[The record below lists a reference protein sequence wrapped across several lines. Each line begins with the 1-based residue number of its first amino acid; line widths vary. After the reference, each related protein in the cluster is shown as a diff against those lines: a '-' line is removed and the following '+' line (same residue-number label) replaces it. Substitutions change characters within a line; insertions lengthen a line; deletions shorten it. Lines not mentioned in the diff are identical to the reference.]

1 MLKFKSFL
9 SKKRDIFMYI
19 EHNLRKSLNVAFLK
33 VKLTFDNVQN
43 FKKNAAK
50 LLAEINDHK
59 NEDDYKKPLTDFL
72 EKGCFYNGKYR
83 INSSKVNDLVI
94 HHDKDEKSSIG
105 VIFELKRPTNIS
117 EMLSCDNLNKKALH
131 ELVLYYLRERINKN
145 NNQIKYLIVTNIN
158 EWFVFDAQVFEK
170 AFINLEK
177 QFVDFEQHRLVK
189 NTTDFF
195 YEEIAAPAIE
205 NAIQNDVLK
214 CTYFDLRDYQTIF
227 QNSDP
232 ENDHQL
238 IPLFKILSPEHLL
251 KLPFGNDNNSLNKEF
266 YDELLHIIG
275 LTEQKGIIQRKEKNE
290 RYIGTL
296 LEQIINEII
305 SLEKLKQLNNLSQYG
320 ETSEE
325 QLFTI
330 GLELS
335 ITWINRILFLKLL
348 ESQLVTYHQN
358 DKAYV
363 FLTKDKIKN
372 FSDLNSLFFQVLA
385 YKTEERDEKLKNER
399 LKQNFLRVPYLN
411 STLFEKT
418 KLENEVIAISN
429 LNSANA
435 LPILKST
442 VLKNSQGEKRI
453 GELDTLSYLF
463 EFLDAYDFSSEGK
476 ETIQEQNKTLISAS
490 VLGLIFE
497 KINGYKDGSFF
508 TPSFITMYM
517 SREVLRYAVVQK
529 FNQIKD
535 WECNTLNDVY
545 NQIKDRKE
553 ANDIMNN
560 LKICDPA
567 VGSGHFLVSILN
579 EIIAIKSELEIL
591 QDKEGKRLKHLINI
605 VNDELIITDE
615 DGVLFEYN
623 PNNPQSQRVQETLF
637 HEKQMIIEHCLFG
650 VDINL
655 NSVKICQLRLWIELL
670 KNAYYSQPNQL
681 ETLPNIDINIQCGNS
696 LISRFS
702 LDTDLKIPL
711 QKSNISIHD
720 FKKAFHGY
728 QNARTKEEKNEM
740 AQLIA
745 RVKHTFRTEI
755 SKQLK
760 MPFSN
765 EEENALIYRN
775 PFEWRFEFPQVLND
789 NGDFVGFD
797 IIIGN
802 PPYVRSRDLLTN
814 LQDIYKES
822 YKYTQQGFDLATLF
836 IERSLE
842 LNNPQG
848 IIALIVTNKIFSARY
863 ATILR
868 NNLIIK
874 NKIDKVINL
883 FSGVFENTP
892 IETSIV
898 IMSNINKSILYN
910 NYLKKKSNLIIETP
924 FDIDVN
930 IFNKLPNYIFIFPKN
945 NLEQNLLGKLSRFT
959 KKISDYFVINSGYG
973 ITGLKDKLNLNKK
986 LGDDV
991 AVFSGKCI
999 WKYQNLT
1006 PEYFI
1011 SKNNAQNLN
1020 LIYPNDVLIRE
1031 LSTKNR
1037 ATIIDSEQPFLVLNS
1052 VTIAKQKSTINPKIF
1067 LAIFNS
1073 KLFEII
1079 YSLFYESTR
1088 THSNLRYKSIY
1099 ISDMPFPSLEN
1110 LSICQQLINLVDQ
1123 MLENK
1128 RKTHDTN
1135 KLEKEIDQLVYEL
1148 YALGEE
1154 EIRIIEEGIW

>member
-1 MLKFKSFL
+1 MC
-9 SKKRDIFMYI
+9 I
-19 EHNLRKSLNVAFLK
+19 EYNLRKSLNVAFLK
-33 VKLTFDNVQN
+33 VKLTFDNVQK
-43 FKKNAAK
+43 FKESATK
-50 LLAEINDHK
+50 LLTEINDHK

-83 INSSKVNDLVI
+83 INSSKANDLVI

-105 VIFELKRPTNIS
+105 VIFELKRPNNVS
-117 EMLSCDNLNKKALH
+117 EMLSCDNLNKKALQ

-145 NNQIKYLIVTNIN
+145 NNQIKYLIATNIN
-158 EWFVFDAQVFEK
+158 EWFIFDAQIFEK

-195 YEEIAAPAIE
+195 YEEIAAPAIA

-214 CTYFDLRDYQTIF
+214 CTYFNLRDYQAIF
-227 QNSDP
+227 QSSDS

-251 KLPFGNDNNSLNKEF
+251 KLSFGNDNNSLNKEF

-320 ETSEE
+320 ETLEE

-348 ESQLVTYHQN
+348 ESQLVTYHKN
-358 DKAYV
+358 DKAYI

-372 FSDLNSLFFQVLA
+372 FSDLNSLFFQILA

-429 LNSANA
+429 LNSANT

-529 FNQIKD
+529 FNQIKS
-535 WECNTLNDVY
+535 WECKALNDVY

-553 ANDIMNN
+553 ANEIINSF
-560 LKICDPA
+560 KICDPA

-615 DGVLFEYN
+615 DGALFEYN

-650 VDINL
+650 VDINP

-702 LDTDLKIPL
+702 LEANLKTAL
-711 QKSNISIHD
+711 QKTTTSISK
-720 FKKAFHGY
+720 FKGAFHKY
-728 QNARTKEEKNEM
+728 QHPNDKQEKYEM
-740 AQLIA
+740 ENLISEI
-745 RVKHTFRTEI
+745 KSNFRTEI
-755 SKQLK
+755 YKQRDMLNDVETTK
-760 MPFSN
+760 DDSMYN
-765 EEENALIYRN
+765 KA
-775 PFEWRFEFPQVLND
+775 FEWRFEFPEALND
-789 NGDFVGFD
+789 DGDFIGFD
-797 IIIGN
+797 IVIGN
-802 PPYVRSRDLLTN
+802 PPYGVSVS
-814 LQDIYKES
+814 KEKE
-822 YKYTQQGFDLATLF
+822 YFQKYYTSTQTIKKIQKGSLDTFSLF
-836 IERSLE
+836 IEQGLNLLKTNGILSFIVPMSITSSDAMTGLHNLLENTCQKICISSYSNRPKQIFDNAGLRTSIISFIKTKTKNEQILTTRMIRRKNDDELSNMMSNIEFINSKSVKLKGRYPKISTQLE
-842 LNNPQG
+842 LQILQKLFANGTPLLQFYEPQG
-848 IIALIVTNKIFSARY
+848 KPIYYRTSGGRYFNVITNYPTGSTQEKSIYLQQNIADFIG
-863 ATILR
+863 ATLSS
-868 NNLIIK
+868 NLFYFYQQVYSDGLHIK
-874 NKIDKVINL
+874 QSEIEMFCIPNVSDKVIEEVEIVYSNYL
-883 FSGVFENTP
+883 RD
-892 IETSIV
+892 IERYALKHSTSQY
-898 IMSNINKSILYN
+898 SNITEFKEYKIKKSKHLIDEIDALISPLYN
-910 NYLKKKSNLIIETP
+910 
-924 FDIDVN
+924 
-930 IFNKLPNYIFIFPKN
+930 
-945 NLEQNLLGKLSRFT
+945 FT
-959 KKISDYFVINSGYG
+959 KQEADFIINYE
-973 ITGLKDKLNLNKK
+973 I
-986 LGDDV
+986 
-991 AVFSGKCI
+991 
-999 WKYQNLT
+999 KYRLD
-1006 PEYFI
+1006 
-1011 SKNNAQNLN
+1011 L
-1020 LIYPNDVLIRE
+1020 
-1031 LSTKNR
+1031 
-1037 ATIIDSEQPFLVLNS
+1037 
-1052 VTIAKQKSTINPKIF
+1052 
-1067 LAIFNS
+1067 
-1073 KLFEII
+1073 
-1079 YSLFYESTR
+1079 
-1088 THSNLRYKSIY
+1088 
-1099 ISDMPFPSLEN
+1099 
-1110 LSICQQLINLVDQ
+1110 
-1123 MLENK
+1123 
-1128 RKTHDTN
+1128 DT
-1135 KLEKEIDQLVYEL
+1135 EEIDN
-1148 YALGEE
+1148 
-1154 EIRIIEEGIW
+1154 